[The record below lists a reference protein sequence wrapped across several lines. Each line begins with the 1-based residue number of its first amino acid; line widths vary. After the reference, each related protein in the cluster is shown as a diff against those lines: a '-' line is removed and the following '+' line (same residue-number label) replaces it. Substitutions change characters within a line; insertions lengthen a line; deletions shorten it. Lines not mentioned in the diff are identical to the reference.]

1 MAMFAGGNMAIN
13 GINNYR
19 DTLYQWQAQQLKS
32 TGNSSSSTAS
42 STAINTLFGGSA
54 SMTSQISS
62 MVELTK
68 YAMDQMGVSSD
79 ARVTFSQITKYR
91 EQLQS
96 EFNSDLQKAIA
107 ESGISN
113 VAALSYTLDSSGK
126 ITAVGANDSDRKKAQ
141 AWLDANPSF
150 GKAVLSSIPADA
162 FTGRGE
168 IAFTLSSTG
177 SMTVV
182 NAAQDNLQSYLNEN
196 GNLADNMRKQL
207 EADGIAVSWPLDLK
221 FNDSGELQASG
232 NTEGADAVNAWLK
245 ENPAIASDLKK
256 QMEKQ
261 KVDGSAVSLRL
272 GKQGPLQ
279 ISVNNA
285 ELNDIQAGFD
295 KAKDTGT
302 KLIQGLNDLGIDKNI
317 NFSIQVDE
325 NGQIKIISDHPDAAK
340 VQKLF
345 DDNPELVK
353 KYRQIETLAGI
364 DDARKAMQ
372 ISPSAMRKRIQ
383 IESMAAWWS
392 DSGSA
397 SSYFGNYSNSNL
409 SLLSGLNLSV

>member
-1 MAMFAGGNMAIN
+1 MAIT
-13 GINNYR
+13 GINSYR
-19 DTLYQWQAQQLKS
+19 DTLYQWQSQQLKS
-32 TGNSSSSTAS
+32 TGNSASNTSSSS
-42 STAINTLFGGSA
+42 AINMLFGGSA

-68 YAMDQMGVSSD
+68 YAMDQMGLSSD
-79 ARVTFSQITKYR
+79 SRVTFSQITKYR

-96 EFNSDLQKAIA
+96 EFNADLKKAIA

-113 VAALSYTLDSSGK
+113 VSALSYTLDGNGK
-126 ITAVGANDSDRKKAQ
+126 ITAVGANENDRKKAQ
-141 AWLDANPSF
+141 TWLDANPAF
-150 GKAVLSSIPADA
+150 GETVLKSMPAGA
-162 FTGRGE
+162 FAERGE

-177 SMTVV
+177 TMTVV
-182 NAAQDNLQSYLNEN
+182 NATQDKLQTYLNEN

-207 EADGIAVSWPLDLK
+207 ETAGIAVSWPLDLK
-221 FNDSGELQASG
+221 FDASG
-232 NTEGADAVNAWLK
+232 DLQVSGDSKDAGAINAWLK
-245 ENPAIASDLKK
+245 ENAALATDLKK

-272 GKQGPLQ
+272 GNQGPLQ
-279 ISVNNA
+279 ISVNDS

-295 KAKDTGT
+295 KAKDTGA

-325 NGQIKIISDHPDAAK
+325 SGQIKIISDHPDAAK

-383 IESMAAWWS
+383 IESMAAWWT

-397 SSYFGNYSNSNL
+397 NSYFGNYSNSNL